1 MNTTPKTVRVRY
13 EAPKLEVHRL
23 RDLPPA
29 LATSGHRGCHVTTS
43 KHSLSCS
50 VDGDAGKH

>member
-1 MNTTPKTVRVRY
+1 MTVTQKPTRMRY

-29 LATSGHRGCHVTTS
+29 LATSGHRGCHVTNS
-43 KHSLSCS
+43 KHSMSCS